1 MSRNLKILH
10 LEDMATDA
18 ELVGLELKRAKIGFQ
33 KLDVDNKADYVKAL
47 DEYQPDIVLSDHS
60 LPSFNSVEALDI
72 LKRKGLHIPFIL
84 VTATIS
90 EEFAVSIMK
99 EGASDYILKDR
110 MQRLPAAVQNAVE
123 KYTLAAERE
132 KYLNG
137 IIANE
142 ALLRQAEEIAL
153 IGSLDID
160 LVSGKRKWS
169 QGMDKILGY
178 QSGETE
184 QSFDTFL
191 NCVHPEDLSRVKK
204 EIDHA
209 IAFLDKIDLEF
220 RILTAQNQIKYA
232 HSKLIIS
239 KDKQGAAVRATGFI
253 QDVTE
258 IKLSEIELKKVNHE
272 IKKLFNT
279 IDEVFFS
286 RDMINAKMI
295 QISPGCEKIFGYT
308 QQEFLSEPNLWA
320 RIIHPDFVQASE
332 DNIKKYHKGETSLTQ
347 FLVIDKN
354 QSNRWV
360 ESKVIPTLD
369 NQGKLVRYDGVVRDI
384 TERKQAEEHIYNSH
398 IRLQDA
404 LGTQT
409 AILNA
414 LPPHISL
421 LNENGDIIAVNES
434 WKKFAKENSLKMP
447 HFGLGQNY
455 IAIAGKT
462 MGDDVVVA
470 DRMIGGINEVMAGT
484 KHEFSLE
491 YGCDSPT
498 EKRWFQAVVAP
509 LNDKNQKGA
518 VVLHINITDR
528 KLAEQS
534 LSHSEQ
540 RYRQIVE
547 TAQEGIWMID
557 ENLVTTFVNK
567 KMCEILGYSA
577 EEIIGK
583 HNYDFK
589 DNENRTEAISRLK
602 NNEDEIIPTY
612 EAVFITK
619 SGKRVVCSASIN
631 RILNPDGSYLGYL
644 GMLTDITE
652 RKVHENALKAS
663 EANLSAIIENTTDL
677 VYSLNS
683 DYKFITYNKL
693 FKDTI
698 KMVYGFDVEQG
709 VSIVDLLIS
718 YDENLAEK
726 WMSVYNRALDG
737 ETQHFINE
745 YDFNGGKIYLSYS
758 INPIRETGKVIGLSC
773 FSRDI
778 TQQKLDEAALI
789 KSEANLRSV
798 FENTNLG
805 IALLNSDLEI
815 VSFNSNATHLAI
827 KNFGQ
832 PLVPGTGA
840 LSYFNE
846 KRPLMEACIAR
857 AKNGEKV
864 YYETSYDQPDG
875 TREYYDVKWIGV
887 FNDENENVGIIFTL
901 DNITAK
907 KISELEKEKITG
919 DLIRRNR
926 DLEQFT
932 YIISHNLRAPLA
944 NIKGL
949 SSLLTYFEIN
959 DPECAETLKSLSA
972 SVDSLDNVITDLNQI
987 LQTGYQ
993 LNEASENVS
1002 LPELVADIVNDVTPA
1017 VLKNQLVVACD
1028 FDEVNTLMVLKSY
1041 IYSIFQNLIVN
1052 SIKYRKLETNLVIN
1066 IKTQKI
1072 GPKVKITLED
1082 NGKGIDMEKYGTHL
1096 FGLYKRFDF
1105 SVEGKG
1111 MGLFMVKMQV
1121 ESLGGTINVE
1131 SEFGKGTRFLIEL
1144 PL

>member
-1 MSRNLKILH
+1 MP
-10 LEDMATDA
+10 TDA

-33 KLDVDNKADYVKAL
+33 KLDVDNKADYIKAL
-47 DEYQPDIVLSDHS
+47 DGFQPDIVLSDHS
-60 LPSFNSVEALDI
+60 LPSFNSVEALEI
-72 LKRKGLHIPFIL
+72 LKRKGLSIPFIL
-84 VTATIS
+84 ITATIS

-99 EGASDYILKDR
+99 EGAADYILKDR

-169 QGMDKILGY
+169 PGMDKILGF
-178 QSGETE
+178 QAGETE

-191 NCVHPEDLSRVKK
+191 NSVHPEDLPRIKK

-209 IAFLDKIDLEF
+209 VAYLDKIDLEF
-220 RILTAQNQIKYA
+220 RIVTSQKEIKYA
-232 HSKLIIS
+232 HSKLVIT
-239 KDKQGAAVRATGFI
+239 KDKHGTAKRATGFI

-258 IKLSEIELKKVNHE
+258 RKLSEIKLNEVNLE
-272 IKKLFNT
+272 IKNLFNT

-286 RDMINAKMI
+286 RDMVNSKLI
-295 QISPGCEKIFGYT
+295 QISPGCEKMYGYT
-308 QQEFLSEPNLWA
+308 QEEFLSEPDLWG
-320 RIIHPDFVQASE
+320 RIIHPDFKKASQ
-332 DNIKKYHKGETSLTQ
+332 DNIKKNYNGETTIAQ
-347 FLVIDKN
+347 YQVNHKTN
-354 QSNRWV
+354 GVRWF

-369 NQGKLVRYDGVVRDI
+369 DQGRLIRYDGVARDI

-462 MGDDVVVA
+462 MGDDAVVA

-567 KMCEILGYSA
+567 KMCEILGYSP

-619 SGKRVVCSASIN
+619 SGKRAVCSASIN
-631 RILNPDGSYLGYL
+631 RILNPDGSDLGYL

-652 RKVHENALKAS
+652 WKEHEDALKNS

-683 DYKFITYNKL
+683 EYKFITFNKL

-698 KMVYGFDVEQG
+698 KMVYGFDVERG
-709 VSIVDLLIS
+709 VSIVDLLVT
-718 YDENLAEK
+718 YDENLAKK
-726 WMSVYNRALDG
+726 WMAVYNRALDG
-737 ETQHFINE
+737 ETQQFINE

-805 IALLNSDLEI
+805 IALLNSELEI
-815 VSFNSNATHLAI
+815 VSFNSNAAQLAI
-827 KNFGQ
+827 KNFGHG
-832 PLVPGTGA
+832 LVPGTPA

-857 AKNGEKV
+857 AKNGEQV

-887 FNDENENVGIIFTL
+887 FNEKNENVGLIFTL
-901 DNITAK
+901 DNISGK
-907 KISELEKEKITG
+907 KISELEREKITG

-949 SSLLTYFEIN
+949 STLLNYFEIN
-959 DPECAETLKSLSA
+959 DPDCLETLKSLSS
-972 SVDSLDNVITDLNQI
+972 SVDSLENVIIDLNQI
-987 LQTGYQ
+987 LQTGHQ
-993 LNEASENVS
+993 LNESSKMVS
-1002 LPELVADIVNDVTPA
+1002 LPELVADIVEEVTPA
-1017 VLKNQLVVACD
+1017 ALKNQVVVTCD
-1028 FDEVNTLMVLKSY
+1028 FTEISDLLVLKSY
-1041 IYSIFQNLIVN
+1041 IHSIFQNLIIN
-1052 SIKYRKLETNLVIN
+1052 SIKYRKLETNPLIH
-1066 IKTQKI
+1066 ISSKLK
-1072 GPKVKITLED
+1072 GDKVSIVFED

-1131 SEFGKGTRFLIEL
+1131 SELGKGTRFLIEL
-1144 PL
+1144 PV